1 MLASDLHLPGVYRE
15 EVFLQPPPD
24 FVTGV
29 PMFVGYATRGPV
41 NVPRRLTLWPQF
53 AQQFGPPVADGYL
66 ADAVHGFFSNGGRLG
81 YVLRLDDRPPLSRAL
96 ETALAVLGAFPEFDL
111 LCVPDLMRGNPAVDQ
126 VQRWQQLI
134 VESCDRWGHCFAI
147 LDALRLPLSADL
159 PQVLTQRQQLAGVNA
174 ALYAPWV
181 KNEQGRPVPPCGH
194 VAGIYAQGDRE
205 IGVHHAPANRRLEDV
220 MDLVPNLGDADQALL
235 NPPDTQ
241 AGVNC
246 LRALPGRGIRIW
258 GARTVSN
265 DALWRFVNVR
275 RLFITVGRWADR
287 TLADVAFEP
296 NDFRLWIRIER
307 ELTAYLE
314 SLALQGAFQGQT
326 AQDAFYVKCDAETNP
341 PAIRAAGQVIT
352 EIGLAPTIPR
362 EFIIVRLIHGETGVV
377 LSSGAS
383 L

>member
-1 MLASDLHLPGVYRE
+1 MLASHLHLPGVYRE

-29 PMFVGYATRGPV
+29 PVFVGYADRGPL
-41 NVPRRLTLWPQF
+41 NVPQRLTLWPQF
-53 AQQFGPPVADGYL
+53 AQQFGPPVAGSYL
-66 ADAVHGFFSNGGRLG
+66 ADAVHGFFSNGGRLC
-81 YVLRLDDRPPLSRAL
+81 YVLRLGDWPPLAEAL
-96 ETALAVLGAFPEFDL
+96 ATALDVLGAFPEFDL
-111 LCVPDLMRGNPAVDQ
+111 LCVPDLMRGNPSASQ
-126 VQRWQQLI
+126 VQRLQQVIL
-134 VESCDRWGHCFAI
+134 ENCDRWGHCFAI
-147 LDALRLPLSADL
+147 LDALPVTLTTALSQIL
-159 PQVLTQRQQLAGVNA
+159 NQRQQLRGINA
-174 ALYAPWV
+174 ALYAPWI
-181 KNEQGRPVPPCGH
+181 KTEQGRVVPPCGH
-194 VAGIYAQGDRE
+194 VAGTYAQGDRE
-205 IGVHHAPANRRLEDV
+205 VGVHHAPANRRLEDV
-220 MDLVPNLGDADQALL
+220 MDLMPNLTDADQTLL
-235 NPPDTQ
+235 NPTDEN

-246 LRALPGRGIRIW
+246 LRALPGRGMRIW

-314 SLALQGAFQGQT
+314 SLALQGAFQGQS
-326 AQDAFYVKCDAETNP
+326 AQDAFYVKCDEETNP
-341 PAIRAAGQVIT
+341 PEIRAAGQVIT

-377 LSSGAS
+377 LSSGGS
-383 L
+383 P